1 MGLFSILLFEYVLSQ
16 KEEQA
21 MARLTDVQLS
31 ITVNQSNQTASIV
44 VAGRVQLTPD
54 DVGTF
59 IVECSMLGD
68 DTFRDDKLFQY
79 SPKVIQARGFT
90 TAAPFEFSSTEQ
102 LSILNEDVIDK
113 DEIYAE
119 LVLKK
124 GNEIGP
130 VVSKAKT
137 NVVEIRA

>member
-1 MGLFSILLFEYVLSQ
+1 
-16 KEEQA
+16 
-21 MARLTDVQLS
+21 MARFSDVQLS
-31 ITVNQSNQTASIV
+31 ITVNESNQTASILV
-44 VAGRVQLTPD
+44 KGRVQLTPN

-59 IVECSMLGD
+59 IVECSMKGD
-68 DTFRDDKLFQY
+68 DTFRDDNLFQY
-79 SPKVIQARGFT
+79 SPKVVQARGFT
-90 TAAPFEFSSTEQ
+90 TASPFEFSSTEQ
-102 LSILNEDVIDK
+102 LSSLNEDVIDK

-130 VVSKAKT
+130 VISTAKT